1 MKGSRWIAPLALAL
15 LWSVTA
21 VGTRPGAAAAEV
33 PVSPIPVDVPGA
45 IPLGPGPVSP
55 LAPPAVEPVDPPVP
69 TVTLRVRV
77 PASSGPDDELQYRI
91 LVENPSRASAHHVA
105 VRNPLPANVR
115 FVRAT
120 PEPTEKEPEL
130 RWRFGTLE
138 PGARKEIV
146 LVVKPT
152 GPGEVRNCARV
163 QFEHG
168 QCVTTRVGNTPA
180 PVPGPMPRA
189 TPDGKAELRLRIAG
203 PAQAIV
209 ELGPVIDFETE
220 LTNVGT
226 ALAKGVVLTNKLPAE
241 LAFANS
247 DPAVTGDQMGVVTW
261 NLGDLAPGQ
270 TRRVRCTV
278 IPKAVGKFTLR
289 AEARDAAGGLGD
301 ASRGVAV
308 GEPKLTVVTA
318 GPKVRLVNRPATYL
332 ITVSNPGTMPVTNV
346 AVTTEITE
354 GMALQSASG
363 DAHLSS
369 KRTRLDKRLDREVTY
384 QELRWSLG
392 ALAPGD
398 RRILQMVLQTSN
410 EGTLDH
416 RVTATADRNLEQH
429 AEVRTLF
436 EKITG
441 MHLEVVKTADP
452 ISVGE
457 EATYTF
463 HAINQGDGAAPNVAV
478 TIHVPG
484 EMEVLKD
491 KLEPTARVE
500 GQTVTFT
507 LPELAA
513 GAKGTF
519 VLKVRALK
527 PGEVRLTAKLLCG
540 QLMQGG
546 PVTNEET
553 ATIVADGPGK

>member
-1 MKGSRWIAPLALAL
+1 MPC
-15 LWSVTA
+15 
-21 VGTRPGAAAAEV
+21 AAAEEMPV
-33 PVSPIPVDVPGA
+33 PPIPGDEPGA
-45 IPLGPGPVSP
+45 PPLGPVAGPPS
-55 LAPPAVEPVDPPVP
+55 VEPVDPPVP
-69 TVTLRVRV
+69 TITLRVRV

-91 LVENPSRASAHHVA
+91 LVENASRASAHHVA
-105 VRNPLPANVR
+105 VRNAVPANIR

-130 RWRFGTLE
+130 RWLFGTLE

-152 GPGEVRNCARV
+152 GPGDVRNCARV

-168 QCVTTRVGNTPA
+168 QCVTTRIGNSPAPA
-180 PVPGPMPRA
+180 PVPTPRPA
-189 TPDGKAELRLRIAG
+189 ADGQAELKLRMVG
-203 PAQAIV
+203 PAQPTV
-209 ELGPVIDFETE
+209 ELGPIVDFETE
-220 LTNVGT
+220 VTNVGT
-226 ALAKGVVLTNKLPAE
+226 APVKGVVLTNKLPAE
-241 LAFANS
+241 LAFSNS
-247 DPAVTGDQMGVVTW
+247 DPAVAGDQMGVVTW

-270 TRRVRCTV
+270 ARRVRCTV
-278 IPKAVGKFTLR
+278 IPKAVGSFTVR
-289 AEARDAAGGLGD
+289 AEARDAAGRSGE
-301 ASRGVAV
+301 ASRAVAV
-308 GEPKLTVVTA
+308 GEPKLTVVAT
-318 GPKVRLVNRPATYL
+318 GPKVRLVNRPATYN

-346 AVTTEITE
+346 AVTTEVTE
-354 GMALQSASG
+354 GMTLQTATGGAIISN
-363 DAHLSS
+363 
-369 KRTRLDKRLDREVTY
+369 KRTRLDKRLDHDVTY
-384 QELRWSLG
+384 QEVRWSLG
-392 ALAPGD
+392 TLAPGD
-398 RRILQMVLQTSN
+398 RRALQMILQTAN

-436 EKITG
+436 EKVTG
-441 MHLEVVKTADP
+441 MHLEIVKTADP

-463 HAINQGDGAAPNVAV
+463 HAINQGDGAAPNVALTV
-478 TIHVPG
+478 LVPG

-500 GQTVTFT
+500 GQSVTFM
-507 LPELAA
+507 LPSLAA

-527 PGEVRLTAKLLCG
+527 PGDVRLTAKLLCD
-540 QLMQGG
+540 QLTQGG